1 MMSHVYKTS
10 SSSHFVFFNY
20 FVWDFFL
27 KTLFTPF
34 HFVCIIFCVL
44 FFSYSITLF
53 FINIFFL
60 LITSYTIFIKI
71 CYIHNSYS
79 PLNYNLT
86 NFHIL
91 FTFFYKKNAYRI
103 ETKQNKKLFN
113 TIIYKKFLWKTNLNT
128 SPKQNKKT
136 LAFIIS
142 HIIDW

>member
-1 MMSHVYKTS
+1 MSTKLLLLHILS
-10 SSSHFVFFNY
+10 FLIILFEI
-20 FVWDFFL
+20 FFL

-34 HFVCIIFCVL
+34 HFVCIIFSVL

-53 FINIFFL
+53 FINIFL

-91 FTFFYKKNAYRI
+91 FTFFYKKKYAYRI

-128 SPKQNKKT
+128 SPKPKKKH
-136 LAFIIS
+136 LHSSYHIS
-142 HIIDW
+142 STDK